1 MNIAFAYNV
10 KVNDPSADLIKQ
22 TDIEFDLPVVIDA
35 IEKTLQEL
43 GHSVIKIEANLEAY
57 EKLKENKD
65 KIDIV
70 FNIAEGLGGDARE
83 SQIPLF
89 CEMLDIP
96 YTHSSPTVHAIGLN
110 KEFTKLILKS
120 GGIAR
125 VPGSQTVNSNDF
137 VLKQELKF
145 PIIVKPNKEGSSK
158 GVLDKNIVSNEK
170 DLRDRVENL
179 LKEIRV
185 EVLIEEYINGR
196 EFTVAVLGN
205 NPPKVLPII
214 EQKFDFL
221 PKGMNRIAS
230 YELKW
235 LYEDTLK
242 DLGDAYVCPA
252 KVEEELRKE
261 IEETSIKV
269 FKFLDVKDCARI
281 DYRLN
286 VNNELYFLEI
296 NTLPGIN
303 PDETVISYFPIAS
316 RAIGMKYKDLI
327 ESILKE
333 ACKRQGI
340 AQ

>member
-1 MNIAFAYNV
+1 
-10 KVNDPSADLIKQ
+10 
-22 TDIEFDLPVVIDA
+22 
-35 IEKTLQEL
+35 
-43 GHSVIKIEANLEAY
+43 
-57 EKLKENKD
+57 
-65 KIDIV
+65 
-70 FNIAEGLGGDARE
+70 
-83 SQIPLF
+83 
-89 CEMLDIP
+89 MLDIP